1 MVTYR
6 RDPQVLKFHMPMPH
20 QFFPPQPR
28 MLEFVIPGMM
38 RLGGLDV
45 RLPRGLSYNDGI

>member
-1 MVTYR
+1 
-6 RDPQVLKFHMPMPH
+6 
-20 QFFPPQPR
+20 

-45 RLPRGLSYNDGI
+45 RLPKGISYNDGI